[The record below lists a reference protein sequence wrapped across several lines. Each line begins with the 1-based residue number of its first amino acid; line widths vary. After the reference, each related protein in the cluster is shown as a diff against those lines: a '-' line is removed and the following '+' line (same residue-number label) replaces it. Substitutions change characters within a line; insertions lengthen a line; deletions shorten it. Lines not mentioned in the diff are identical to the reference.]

1 MSSAHL
7 HMYAHTDKKSPH
19 ARYACATALT
29 GYKAMTKARLQHSKP
44 QVFAGLRLSICL
56 GCSVLMPLMPQTTFA
71 QQQTPS
77 NGQERGMNISM
88 LAGDKVV
95 MFHLED
101 SATTRDFVAMLPL
114 ELRLEDY
121 AATEKIGTLPRKLNV
136 SGAAAGSTPVEGDIA
151 YYAPWGNLAI
161 YHKGFEYSPGLVR
174 LGRIESGIE
183 TIRKPGA
190 VVVRFEVTKD

>member
-7 HMYAHTDKKSPH
+7 HMYAHADKKSPH
-19 ARYACATALT
+19 ARYACATAFT
-29 GYKAMTKARLQHSKP
+29 GYKAMTKARLRHSKP

-56 GCSVLMPLMPQTTFA
+56 GCSVLMPLMSQTTFA

-101 SATTRDFVAMLPL
+101 SATTRDFILMLPL
-114 ELRLEDY
+114 ELRLE
-121 AATEKIGTLPRKLNV
+121 TTPPPRR
-136 SGAAAGSTPVEGDIA
+136 SAHSRAS
-151 YYAPWGNLAI
+151 
-161 YHKGFEYSPGLVR
+161 
-174 LGRIESGIE
+174 
-183 TIRKPGA
+183 
-190 VVVRFEVTKD
+190 

>member
-1 MSSAHL
+1 M
-7 HMYAHTDKKSPH
+7 
-19 ARYACATALT
+19 R
-29 GYKAMTKARLQHSKP
+29 HSKP

-56 GCSVLMPLMPQTTFA
+56 GCSVLMPLMSQTTFA

-88 LAGDKVV
+88 FAGDKVV

-114 ELRLEDY
+114 ELTLEDY
-121 AATEKIGTLPRKLNV
+121 AATEKIGTLPRKLDV
-136 SGAAAGSTPVEGDIA
+136 SGAAAGSTPVQGDIA

-161 YHKGFEYSPGLVR
+161 YHKGFEYSPGLVS
-174 LGRIESGIE
+174 LGRVESGIE

-190 VVVRFEVTKD
+190 VAVRFEVTKD